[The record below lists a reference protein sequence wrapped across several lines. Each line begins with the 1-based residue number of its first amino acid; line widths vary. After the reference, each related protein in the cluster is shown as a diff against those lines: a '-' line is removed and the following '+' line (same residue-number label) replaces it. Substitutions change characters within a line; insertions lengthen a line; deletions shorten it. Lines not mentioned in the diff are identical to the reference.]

1 VNRARRLARLLNILA
16 AIVAEPG
23 LNPLEL
29 AERAGVSE
37 RTLRR
42 DLTQLRELGY
52 EVAYTSGYEVQ
63 EKLNL
68 EGRARA
74 RPPKRAYDQQLELLQ
89 AVALAVGRAGLGE
102 AGSSVDGKGRPGL
115 PAARGGGPR
124 RRRGPEG
131 TPGAP
136 VKSQPIVLIPSGGE
150 DADFIYA
157 TGFALETGLY
167 IRFAKGDEVLV
178 VSPLEIDR
186 ARAESRVAQ
195 VIEDREA
202 YAYKSWA
209 RLAARMLRE
218 RGIDEARVSPRLQA
232 AQLED
237 LRAEGITTVVD
248 RQLFLAERRHKS
260 AAEAEAIHASQ
271 RAAEA
276 AVVEVVRQLAAADIK
291 DGVLWANGG
300 ALTSEHLYARAQLV
314 LGEMGFT
321 CPQMIIAGSPE
332 SALPHFR
339 GQGPIRAG
347 APVIIDIFPVGRA
360 SHYHGDLTRTVVVGD
375 IPEEFRRMHAAAL
388 QALDAGVELIRAG
401 VPGKDVHLAVCQV
414 LIDRGYG
421 TTSVGYE
428 GPEGVAKMNHSTGH
442 GVGLDVHEEP
452 SLRQT
457 SDEPL
462 REGDVIT
469 VEPGLYKLGLGG
481 VRVEDTGMVTA
492 SGFHNFTTIT
502 RSLDPKDYL

>member
-16 AIVAEPG
+16 AVVAEPG

-102 AGSSVDGKGRPGL
+102 AGSGL
-115 PAARGGGPR
+115 PTARGGGPR

-131 TPGAP
+131 TRRGATP
-136 VKSQPIVLIPSGGE
+136 TSSQPIVLIPAGDT

-167 IRFAKGDEVLV
+167 IRFAQGDEVLV

-186 ARAESRVAQ
+186 ARAQSKVAS
-195 VIEDREA
+195 VLEDREA
-202 YAYKSWA
+202 YAHKSWA
-209 RLAARMLRE
+209 RLAAKMLRE
-218 RGIDEARVSPRLQA
+218 KGMNEARVSPRLPA
-232 AQLED
+232 AHLED
-237 LRAEGITTVVD
+237 LRAEGIATEVD
-248 RQLFLAERRHKS
+248 RELFLAERRHKS
-260 AAEAEAIHASQ
+260 AAEAEAIQASQ

-291 DGVLWANGG
+291 DGMLWSDGG
-300 ALTSEHLYARAQLV
+300 ALTSERLYARAQLV

-321 CPQMIIAGSPE
+321 CPEMIIAGSPE
-332 SALPHFR
+332 CALPHFR
-339 GQGPIRAG
+339 GEGPIRAS
-347 APVIIDIFPVGRA
+347 APVIIDIFPVGRS
-360 SHYHGDLTRTVVVGD
+360 SHYHGDLTRTVVVGE
-375 IPEEFRRMHAAAL
+375 IPDEFQRMHAATL
-388 QALDAGVELIRAG
+388 QALDAGVESIRDG

-414 LIDRGYG
+414 LVDRGYG

-462 REGDVIT
+462 REGDVVT

-481 VRVEDTGMVTA
+481 VRIEDTGIVTA
-492 SGFHNFTTIT
+492 NGFHNFTTIT
-502 RSLDPKDYL
+502 RSLNPKDYL

>member
-89 AVALAVGRAGLGE
+89 AVALAVGGAGLGE
-102 AGSSVDGKGRPGL
+102 AGSGL
-115 PAARGGGPR
+115 PTAWGGGPR

-131 TPGAP
+131 TRRGATP
-136 VKSQPIVLIPSGGE
+136 TSSQPIVLIPAGDS

-157 TGFALETGLY
+157 TRFAVESGLY
-167 IRFAKGDEVLV
+167 IQFAKGDEVLV

-186 ARAESRVAQ
+186 ARAQSKVAQ
-195 VIEDREA
+195 VVEDREA
-202 YAYKSWA
+202 YAHKSWA
-209 RLAARMLRE
+209 RVAARMLRQK
-218 RGIDEARVSPRLQA
+218 GMDEARVSPRLPA
-232 AQLED
+232 AHLED
-237 LRAEGITTVVD
+237 LRAEGIATDVD
-248 RQLFLAERRHKS
+248 RELFVAERRHKS
-260 AAEAEAIHASQ
+260 AAEAEAIQASQ

-291 DGVLWANGG
+291 DGMLWSDGG
-300 ALTSEHLYARAQLV
+300 ALTSERLYARAQLV

-321 CPQMIIAGSPE
+321 CPEMIIAGSPE

-339 GQGPIRAG
+339 GEGPIRAS
-347 APVIIDIFPVGRA
+347 APVIIDIFPVGRS
-360 SHYHGDLTRTVVVGD
+360 SHYHGDLTRTVVVGE
-375 IPEEFRRMHAAAL
+375 IPEEFQRMHAATL
-388 QALDAGVELIRAG
+388 QALDAGVESIRAG

-414 LIDRGYG
+414 LVDRGYG
-421 TTSVGYE
+421 TTSAGYE

-462 REGDVIT
+462 REGDVVT
-469 VEPGLYKLGLGG
+469 VEPGLYKLGLCG
-481 VRVEDTGMVTA
+481 VRIEDTGMVTA
-492 SGFHNFTTIT
+492 NGFHNFTTIT
-502 RSLDPKDYL
+502 RSLNPKDYL